1 VLCPCSDNRR
11 SFEDCAHVRSTSL
24 RGVIQERACQRLV
37 KLVSNDAT
45 FLVGALSSLLVL
57 PAVRFWAC

>member
-1 VLCPCSDNRR
+1 
-11 SFEDCAHVRSTSL
+11 
-24 RGVIQERACQRLV
+24 VIQERACQRLV
-37 KLVSNDAT
+37 NVMSNDAT